1 MSTFRQIVENYAGN
15 IEQQRRSMDYEGA
28 NDRAIDKIRSKNNID
43 NGIKSLLAVNTES
56 KYPQKD
62 YKIWN
67 SIESRNLHPSAAQC
81 IMSLRNDTRSIWG
94 ENIRL
99 PHNNITFD
107 ESFNAVK
114 NNKDLDDND
123 LFHLYTE
130 FNTAK
135 KYGYSGDIR
144 QHKLDDKISQI
155 LKHPNIGPMTKAAY
169 VTSKLFGEE

>member
-56 KYPQKD
+56 KYPQKG
-62 YKIWN
+62 YKIWD

-135 KYGYSGDIR
+135 KYGYSEDVR
-144 QHKLDDKISQI
+144 RHKLDDKISQI